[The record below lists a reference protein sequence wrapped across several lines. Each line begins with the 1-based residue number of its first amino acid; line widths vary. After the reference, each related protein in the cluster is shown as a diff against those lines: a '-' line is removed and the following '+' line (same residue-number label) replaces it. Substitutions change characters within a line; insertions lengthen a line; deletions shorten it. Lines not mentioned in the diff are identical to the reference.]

1 MNASQILLLALPLIA
16 VQLGLMLLALRDLFS
31 PGRAVAGGSK
41 PIWALVI
48 VLGELIGPLAYFLAG
63 RRDA

>member
-1 MNASQILLLALPLIA
+1 MTASQILLLALPLIA
-16 VQLGLMLLALRDLFS
+16 IQLGLMLFALRDLFA
-31 PGRAVAGGSK
+31 PGRVVAGGSK

-48 VLGELIGPLAYFLAG
+48 VFGELVGPLAYFLAG